1 MEAVGII
8 GIVAA
13 LVFFIVMA
21 MRGYSV
27 LITAPI
33 AASIMILANGMDFTQ
48 YLLMDQQNSFM
59 AGMGN
64 FVFQNGMLFILS
76 SIIGKFIEMSGAAST
91 IAQKL
96 WDLQGTKIPCSS

>member
-59 AGMGN
+59 AGGGG
-64 FVFQNGMLFILS
+64 FFF
-76 SIIGKFIEMSGAAST
+76 F
-91 IAQKL
+91 
-96 WDLQGTKIPCSS
+96 